1 MLARSRGVV
10 QTTASSG
17 AFSPTSSTR
26 SILRGGRRLRLGL
39 RRDLGG
45 VRDLPRDLDDV
56 PVRVED
62 VELAVGAVAAAQD
75 LLDAGELLLGAE
87 VARVPA
93 DRSEERRGG
102 KAGRARRWP
111 YER

>member
-17 AFSPTSSTR
+17 AFSPTSSMSPSLR
-26 SILRGGRRLRLGL
+26 SSGLRL
-39 RRDLGG
+39 RRDLCRLG
-45 VRDLPRDLDDV
+45 DLARDLDDV
-56 PVRVED
+56 LVRVED

-93 DRSEERRGG
+93 QRLHCPPDE
-102 KAGRARRWP
+102 GRHRQP
-111 YER
+111 

>member
-1 MLARSRGVV
+1 M
-10 QTTASSG
+10 
-17 AFSPTSSTR
+17 R
-26 SILRGGRRLRLGL
+26 SILRGGRRLR
-39 RRDLGG
+39 RYLGG

-87 VARVPA
+87 VARVRA
-93 DRSEERRGG
+93 DRLQCPSHEGRHWQPVAAPRG
-102 KAGRARRWP
+102 AVHDRARDSVAR
-111 YER
+111 